1 LKFANVLVILKKLTD
16 ALIVRQSLDLGQ
28 EASITKD
35 MQSKYSIWHFKDWPS
50 KWLTPFWAVT
60 SSPPRNHLRHLVV
73 RVALEKKRFLF
84 SSTKLNAFC

>member
-35 MQSKYSIWHFKDWPS
+35 MQSKYSI
-50 KWLTPFWAVT
+50 
-60 SSPPRNHLRHLVV
+60 
-73 RVALEKKRFLF
+73 
-84 SSTKLNAFC
+84 